1 MLPVLFLARDNLEY
15 QNFIDDLAKY
25 YQVLIIDSWSTFVND
40 YEQHSDHVSICFV
53 SLESWQADKQE
64 IIQRKIL
71 SPFFLILLVNY
82 DSSVSNIHQLKQ
94 ELQYEL
100 TSPYIDDF
108 IDFPCEPWQWQKRL
122 NLWQNYATFHQTA
135 TTQPAIIEPSIQEKN
150 QESLLL
156 FEPDHTFVATLP
168 MICNDQNNQPD
179 HNYHDLSISSVLTT
193 DANWQNHQKMS
204 VLAHKMAHLGYWE
217 YDFMTG
223 HINWS
228 EEIFELFEFGQTT
241 TIPSYKALL
250 KRIYVKDRLHWH
262 RCFQTTF
269 RQRKAS
275 QLDFRVQ
282 LPYNNLRYLTA
293 KVQPIRNQQGETV
306 KIVGTVQDLSDRQL
320 LEDKLRSSEL
330 ELRRLLDAI
339 TDIVLI
345 IDVNRVDIKVAP
357 TNPARYLPNSGEI
370 INQTISGFFQ
380 ANTSNSFL
388 VPTNQA
394 LFLNEKINFEYKLDI
409 PLENQYENGIGY
421 NPPVMKEIWFSAS
434 ISPISETSV
443 IWIARDITQLKET
456 EWELNEEKRRY
467 RSVVEDQTELIYRF
481 LPNGVLTFVN
491 QIYCNY
497 FQLPRYKLIGRNFL
511 SVLPLEYPAKVKQQ
525 LDVLSLLTLEQP
537 VTTQE
542 YTVNIDGKQC
552 WLQWTNRAI
561 FDDQGNI
568 IEFQAIGQDVTE
580 RKQIQ
585 EALAKEKLALSE
597 AQRLAHLGNWE
608 FDLSSLMVTGSAELC
623 RILGYDYRSK
633 TVSYREILRI
643 IHHRD
648 CATAIATV
656 KSSITT
662 GQPCE
667 LELRMLINDQVKHV
681 LIHGKPIFNKNHQ
694 VVKLFGTLQDVT
706 ERVQTQLAFKESEE
720 RFRVIFEQAAVGI
733 VTIDLTGLMI
743 KVNQKFCE
751 IIGYDSHDLI
761 DTYYHNLVYPP
772 DRSREEADNTLL
784 LRGEINTYALEK
796 RLIRRDGSIIW
807 VNMTVSLIRYISSD
821 QLSQI
826 IIIEDISNRKKA
838 EAALR
843 QTQAIN
849 QGLITALPDQ
859 ICRIDRQGTVL
870 DFKPAKNKKYRSNNY
885 EMYLGNK
892 ITQMLPSH
900 ISEQVMEAVDQVL
913 ETGEMAVFE
922 YQLEEKSQSYYYETR
937 LVICG
942 KDEIITMERDITGR
956 KIAELELQQAKEIA
970 EVANIAKSEFLAN
983 MSHELRTPLNG
994 ILGYTQLLLR
1004 DSNLTD
1010 DHKDGLRIIQ
1020 SCGEHLLTLINDI
1033 LDLAKIEANR
1043 FEIIP
1048 GEVDLPA
1055 LMKNIADI
1063 FRMRAQQKDITFF
1076 YQPETPLPKYVKADE
1091 KRLRQVLINLL
1102 SNAIKFTN
1110 QGQVMLKVGYIDDQ
1124 GEWYLRDLDEIA
1136 TNQGLTTINI
1146 RFLVEDTGIG
1156 IPADKTQQIFD
1167 PFFQV
1172 IAGHHANEGTGL
1184 GLSISQRLVQMM
1196 GSRIYLSS
1204 EIQVGSKFWF
1214 DLELQITPLPRQTGR
1229 DNELQIIGFRGEQKK
1244 ILIVDDQKVNRQI
1257 MDMILAPLG
1266 FQVEQAADG
1275 RECLQKA
1282 EQWQP
1287 DLIIMDLVMP
1297 MMDGFEATKEL
1308 RRIPS
1313 IENIVI
1319 IVLSASV
1326 FDNTQQRCLEI
1337 GCNDFVPKPIEI
1349 SELLEK
1355 IRVHLNLTWVYQED
1369 TAPVLEANVIEEL
1382 ILPPID
1388 DLQHLWQLSMSGD
1401 VGAILEKIDN
1411 YSEADQ
1417 DILKHF
1423 IEEMRQMA
1431 KGFQIKQMRQFLQEQ
1446 IDRLSSNI

>member
-1 MLPVLFLARDNLEY
+1 MSPALFLAKDNLEY
-15 QNFIDDLAKY
+15 QNLINDLAKY
-25 YQVLIIDSWSTFVND
+25 YQVFIVDSWSTFVND
-40 YEQHSDHVSICFV
+40 YEQYNNDVSICFV
-53 SLESWQADKQE
+53 SLESWQADKQK

-71 SPFFLILLVNY
+71 SPFLLILLVNY
-82 DSSVSNIHQLKQ
+82 DSIPSNINYVKQ

-108 IDFPCEPWQWQKRL
+108 IDFPCEFWQWQKRL
-122 NLWQNYATFHQTA
+122 NFWRNHPVTQQETA
-135 TTQPAIIEPSIQEKN
+135 LPSQIIEPSIQEKN
-150 QESLLL
+150 QENLVFFQSQNTVLTSLSTIN
-156 FEPDHTFVATLP
+156 D
-168 MICNDQNNQPD
+168 DQNNQSNSPA
-179 HNYHDLSISSVLTT
+179 LTPNT
-193 DANWQNHQKMS
+193 DWQNQQKMS

-228 EEIFELFEFGQTT
+228 EEIFDLFEFSRPSQ
-241 TIPSYKALL
+241 IPSYKNLL
-250 KRIYVKDRLHWH
+250 KRIYVKDRQHWH
-262 RCFQTTF
+262 RCFRTTF
-269 RQRKAS
+269 RDRTAI

-293 KVQPIRNQQGETV
+293 KVQPIRNPQGETV
-306 KIVGTVQDLSDRQL
+306 KIIGTVQDLSDRQL

-345 IDVNRVDIKVAP
+345 IDVNRIDIKVAP

-380 ANTSNSFL
+380 SDTSTSFL

-409 PLENQYENGIGY
+409 PLENQYENGISY

-525 LDVLSLLTLEQP
+525 LDALALLTVEQP

-580 RKQIQ
+580 RKHIQ

-608 FDLSSLMVTGSAELC
+608 FDLSTLTITGSAELC

-656 KSSITT
+656 KSSIST

-667 LELRMLINDQVKHV
+667 LELRMLVNDQVKYV

-751 IIGYDSHDLI
+751 IIGYESNDLI

-859 ICRIDRQGTVL
+859 ICRIDRQGLVL
-870 DFKPAKNKKYRSNNY
+870 DFKPAKNKKYRSDNY
-885 EMYLGNK
+885 EMYLGSK

-900 ISEQVMEAVDQVL
+900 ISQQVMQAVDQVL

-922 YQLEEKSQSYYYETR
+922 YQLDAKGQSYYYETR

-956 KIAELELQQAKEIA
+956 KLAELELQQAKDIA

-1063 FRMRAQQKDITFF
+1063 FRMRSQQKDIGFF

-1110 QGQVMLKVGYIDDQ
+1110 QGQVMLKVGYVDEQ
-1124 GEWYLRDLDEIA
+1124 GEWYLRNLDEISQS
-1136 TNQGLTTINI
+1136 TDQGMIKVSI

-1196 GSRIYLSS
+1196 GSRICLSS
-1204 EIQVGSKFWF
+1204 EMQVGSKFWF
-1214 DLELQITPLPRQTGR
+1214 DLALQITPLPRHTER
-1229 DNELQIIGFRGEQKK
+1229 NSELQIIGYRGDPKK

-1266 FQVEQAADG
+1266 FQVEQATDG
-1275 RECLQKA
+1275 RDCLQKA

-1297 MMDGFEATKEL
+1297 MMDGFEATKKL
-1308 RRIPS
+1308 RQIIE
-1313 IENIVI
+1313 IENVVI

-1355 IRVHLNLTWVYQED
+1355 IRLHLNLTWVYQED
-1369 TAPVLEANVIEEL
+1369 TTPVLEASVIEEL

-1388 DLQHLWQLSMSGD
+1388 DLQYLWQLSMSGD
-1401 VGAILEKIDN
+1401 VGAILETIDN
-1411 YSEADQ
+1411 YAEGDQ

-1446 IDRLSSNI
+1446 INKLNNLSSLS